1 MQFFQDVLTDT
12 VTSTGLWDAFDLVS
26 YAGAKITAADAAV
39 AGVAKH
45 PNTVIGDPGAIM
57 RIGIA
62 RVKAVGAI
70 AAGDKVVSAAAGGVQ
85 AQGAGTNPFGRALH
99 AAADGEFV
107 TIAFSTVN

>member
-1 MQFFQDVLTDT
+1 MQFYQDVLTDT
-12 VTSTGLWDAFDLVS
+12 VISTSLWEAYDLVS
-26 YAGAKITAADAAV
+26 YAGAKITAADAVV

-57 RIGIA
+57 RIGMA

-70 AAGDKVVSAAAGGVQ
+70 AAGAKVVSAAAGGVQ
-85 AQGAGTNPFGRALH
+85 TIGAGVNPFGRALN

-107 TIAFSTVN
+107 TVAFSTVN